1 MSGGKFF
8 LLSIRMHVEVTQV
21 TEAFLN
27 KTRECKKQGRPKAK
41 QDQKQIETKSKTSA
55 GILSVW
61 SSASDP
67 AGTGLERCKFSFVMF
82 NNPSPKTPQI
92 PALLVNGSQNCEDIS
107 GDPQ

>member
-41 QDQKQIETKSKTSA
+41 IPKAKQTKSKTSA
-55 GILSVW
+55 GVLSVW

-67 AGTGLERCKFSFVMF
+67 AGAGLERCKFCFVIF
-82 NNPSPKTPQI
+82 SPH
-92 PALLVNGSQNCEDIS
+92 
-107 GDPQ
+107 